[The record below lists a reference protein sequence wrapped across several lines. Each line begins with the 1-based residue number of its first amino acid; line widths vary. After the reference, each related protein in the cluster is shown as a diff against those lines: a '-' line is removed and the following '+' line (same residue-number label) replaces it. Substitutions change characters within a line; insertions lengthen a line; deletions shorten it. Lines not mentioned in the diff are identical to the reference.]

1 MKLTTFLK
9 TIPFAQSYNPV
20 NSMNMRHSAAKII
33 QSMDSPDIFMIH
45 IRDVHNCRIFTLF
58 GIADHNVSLELLEQ
72 IGLEKSVDYVILSS
86 EDIFFNYEGLC
97 NLVSLGD
104 VYFSKNSEQYSKI
117 VDAVN
122 KPMAMLKKLSNIR
135 DSFARHIAHEK
146 ACEDELAELY
156 RIAHESDR
164 LRQQV
169 INSE

>member
-20 NSMNMRHSAAKII
+20 NSMHMRHSAAKMI

-58 GIADHNVSLELLEQ
+58 EIADHNVSLELLEQ
-72 IGLEKSVDYVILSS
+72 IGLEKSVDYVILSTG
-86 EDIFFNYEGLC
+86 DIFFSYDGLC

-104 VYFSKNSEQYSKI
+104 VYFSKHSKPYSKK

-164 LRQQV
+164 LRSQV